1 MLNRWIQAREGFFGE
16 LRRLALP
23 IIFQNLIAAAVTMAD
38 VVMLGRVT
46 QTALSAS
53 SLAGQV
59 HPYDPRVPILGEKGP
74 HDDR

>member
-1 MLNRWIQAREGFFGE
+1 MLNIWIQAREGFFGE

-53 SLAGQV
+53 SRGAGTV
-59 HPYDPRVPILGEKGP
+59 SP
-74 HDDR
+74 